1 MVLFV
6 LFCFSSGVETVARLF
21 KPITGRGNAKPSK
34 AIIFHRVP
42 QIKTRHVAK
51 FCRWT
56 SKDFFKTISPQFSKP
71 EFYVRISSQWP
82 RDWAALYPSMA
93 IISRLNQK
101 NKARQLTRQCCSSA
115 FHSACLDTLFLRS

>member
-71 EFYVRISSQWP
+71 EFYVRISSQFFS
-82 RDWAALYPSMA
+82 RYVLINSFKKVERIFSALNEERSLE
-93 IISRLNQK
+93 STELV
-101 NKARQLTRQCCSSA
+101 
-115 FHSACLDTLFLRS
+115 DT